1 MRITSLEGPDGP
13 VAALRVPTGLVP
25 LSALPDEPDGP
36 WPTTLQALLD
46 AGRFEAL
53 RAWSDAH
60 AADLAALADGA
71 PGRALAGAAPAAL
84 VPHPPKILGVGLNYA
99 EHAGDLGETRPDEPA
114 TFMKPHTA
122 LLPPGGTIPI
132 PRQSERTTG
141 EAELALVI
149 GRHGKDVPRERAAD
163 YVAGVTTAID
173 MTAEDIL
180 QRNPRFLTRAK
191 SFDGFLVLGPDLVTL
206 DAVHA
211 HLTEAGVEAGSEVGT
226 EADPATSGDLGL
238 GALEVTTTWNGEP
251 ARRNVVANMLHDPAS
266 LVAFFSAVMPLEP
279 GDVISTGTPGA
290 VPLAH
295 GGRVGCT
302 IPGVGTVT
310 CPVHDR
316 KRDG

>member
-1 MRITSLEGPDGP
+1 MRITSLQGPDGP
-13 VAALRVPTGLVP
+13 IAALRVPAGLAPVP
-25 LSALPDEPDGP
+25 ALPGDGNGP
-36 WPTTLQALLD
+36 WPPTLDALL
-46 AGRFEAL
+46 ASGRFAAL

-60 AADLAALADGA
+60 AAEVAEVAAGEA
-71 PGRALAGAAPAAL
+71 GRALADAAPAAL
-84 VPHPPKILGVGLNYA
+84 LAHPPKILGVGLNYA

-122 LLPPGGTIPI
+122 ILEPGGTIPI

-149 GRHGKDVPRERAAD
+149 GGHGKDVPPERAAD
-163 YVAGVTTAID
+163 LIAGVTTAID

-206 DAVHA
+206 DDVHA
-211 HLTEAGVEAGSEVGT
+211 ALAETGE
-226 EADPATSGDLGL
+226 ATSGGL
-238 GALEVTTTWNGEP
+238 DVGALEVTTTWNDAP
-251 ARRNVVANMLHDPAS
+251 VRRNVVANMLHDPAS

-302 IPGVGTVT
+302 IPGVGSVV